1 MVIKKKTLYIVL
13 PIVVIVILFTTIIS
27 YLMGWFG
34 NTPKLDKYQS
44 VSDIC
49 NIERKIF
56 SVSIKCEA
64 FLDWIE
70 YDDNGSKCV
79 NYSLVKDY
87 SNLESLKL
95 CDRDIAINTDNKA
108 FDTDMRVPVYLNFIY
123 KYKFPLSYT
132 LDNVSM
138 DIIEDSKISELLKKL
153 SDNGINTNNVRTQE
167 IADIKEKG
175 YYFYESDK
183 IIEGKKIGSIT
194 FVDGKIN
201 SISSLNGELN
211 LNITIEIN
219 GSERTFETI
228 VPKFRYLNNLANSE
242 LITITSSNVSEID
255 TTKSYGFKFV
265 YIPKGISL
273 TQEDIDKYCNSE
285 ETLNRI
291 LCIKRDSLKDIALDS
306 NVEAYVNSDSINSL
320 MFDLLIKND

>member
-79 NYSLVKDY
+79 NYSLVKGY
-87 SNLESLKL
+87 SNLESLKI
-95 CDRDIAINTDNKA
+95 CDKDIAINTDNKA